1 MQAGDG
7 HSVSPASAVAAED
20 RGLKSRATLELLPL
34 AADGSTAGMR
44 RKLRDSESIQK
55 RFT

>member
-55 RFT
+55 RFA